1 MVADSQHQVTRKNTA
16 MKPQTYSN
24 HRRYVPMY
32 HGVLGLLLL
41 AIFVGSLVN
50 LYVSVGDHQGVYSAS
65 LITVLTLCGFIQY
78 WYSRAFATTV
88 QDRAIRAE
96 ENLRHFAMTGKLFD
110 PRLKMGQI
118 IALRFASDEEFL
130 ALTTRAVEEQLSRE
144 DIKKAIKIWRAD
156 HYRA

>member
-1 MVADSQHQVTRKNTA
+1 METQSYA
-16 MKPQTYSN
+16 N
-24 HRRYVPMY
+24 HRRYVPLY

-50 LYVSVGDHQGVYSAS
+50 LFVSIGEHQGVYSAS
-65 LITVLTLCGFIQY
+65 LITVLTLCGFIQF

-110 PRLKMGQI
+110 PRLTMGQI
-118 IALRFASDEEFL
+118 VALRFAPDGEFL
-130 ALTTRAVEEQLSRE
+130 PLAKRAVDEKLSRE
-144 DIKKAIKIWRAD
+144 DIKKSVNAWRPD
-156 HYRA
+156 HNRA

>member
-1 MVADSQHQVTRKNTA
+1 MQAQNYA
-16 MKPQTYSN
+16 N

-32 HGVLGLLLL
+32 HGVLFLLLVT
-41 AIFVGSLVN
+41 AFIGSFVN
-50 LYVSVGDHQGVYSAS
+50 LYAAIGQHQGVYSAS
-65 LITVLTLCGFIQY
+65 LITVLTLCGLIQF
-78 WYSRAFATTV
+78 WYGRGFAMSV

-118 IALRFASDEEFL
+118 IGLRFASDDEFL
-130 ALTTRAVEEQLSRE
+130 ALAKRAAEEQLSRE
-144 DIKKAIKIWRAD
+144 DIKKAIKTWRAD

>member
-1 MVADSQHQVTRKNTA
+1 METQSYA
-16 MKPQTYSN
+16 N
-24 HRRYVPMY
+24 HRRYVPLY

-50 LYVSVGDHQGVYSAS
+50 LFVSIGEHQGVYSAS
-65 LITVLTLCGFIQY
+65 LITVLTLCGFIQF

-110 PRLKMGQI
+110 PRLTMGQI
-118 IALRFASDEEFL
+118 VALRFAPDGEFL
-130 ALTTRAVEEQLSRE
+130 SLAKRAVDEKLSRE
-144 DIKKAIKIWRAD
+144 DIKKSVNAWRPD
-156 HYRA
+156 HNRA

>member
-1 MVADSQHQVTRKNTA
+1 METQSYA
-16 MKPQTYSN
+16 N
-24 HRRYVPMY
+24 HRRYVPLY

-50 LYVSVGDHQGVYSAS
+50 LFVSIGEHQGVYSAS
-65 LITVLTLCGFIQY
+65 LITVLTLCGFIQF

-110 PRLKMGQI
+110 PRLTMGQI
-118 IALRFASDEEFL
+118 VSLRFAPDGEFL
-130 ALTTRAVEEQLSRE
+130 PLAKRAVDEKLSRE
-144 DIKKAIKIWRAD
+144 DIKKSVNAWRPD
-156 HYRA
+156 QYRA